1 MTELKSPGWRKPAP
15 TEDPS
20 PGNATSGEGISLAE
34 AAELEG
40 VPTVQ
45 ALRQRIK
52 RGTLRSVRV
61 MRGGAIVA
69 GVELEELERVFG
81 ATAAPLE
88 GEQGGGKAEQGDKQG
103 EQAPTGAG
111 GPAEDKAEARP
122 EQGGGKPEP
131 EATSSRGSSNALQT
145 VEMAVQGWRE
155 AKDAL
160 ELARTDH
167 REELARIA
175 GAHERELRAATGG
188 GRLAR
193 LASALLAT
201 LLAVGV
207 GVAFN
212 LQADAARVLADE
224 RGRAG
229 KLEGQLEA
237 VGEQN
242 AKAAL
247 ALEVELERGRT
258 LSAERERIAGELEEL
273 QAERQAAQEA
283 AKAALS
289 RIGWR

>member
-1 MTELKSPGWRKPAP
+1 
-15 TEDPS
+15 
-20 PGNATSGEGISLAE
+20 
-34 AAELEG
+34 
-40 VPTVQ
+40 
-45 ALRQRIK
+45 
-52 RGTLRSVRV
+52 
-61 MRGGAIVA
+61 
-69 GVELEELERVFG
+69 
-81 ATAAPLE
+81 
-88 GEQGGGKAEQGDKQG
+88 
-103 EQAPTGAG
+103 
-111 GPAEDKAEARP
+111 
-122 EQGGGKPEP
+122 
-131 EATSSRGSSNALQT
+131 
-145 VEMAVQGWRE
+145 
-155 AKDAL
+155 
-160 ELARTDH
+160 
-167 REELARIA
+167 
-175 GAHERELRAATGG
+175 
-188 GRLAR
+188 
-193 LASALLAT
+193 LLAT

-237 VGEQN
+237 VGEQH

>member
-1 MTELKSPGWRKPAP
+1 
-15 TEDPS
+15 
-20 PGNATSGEGISLAE
+20 
-34 AAELEG
+34 
-40 VPTVQ
+40 
-45 ALRQRIK
+45 
-52 RGTLRSVRV
+52 
-61 MRGGAIVA
+61 
-69 GVELEELERVFG
+69 
-81 ATAAPLE
+81 
-88 GEQGGGKAEQGDKQG
+88 
-103 EQAPTGAG
+103 
-111 GPAEDKAEARP
+111 
-122 EQGGGKPEP
+122 
-131 EATSSRGSSNALQT
+131 
-145 VEMAVQGWRE
+145 MAVQGWRE

-207 GVAFN
+207 GVAFK

-237 VGEQN
+237 VGEQH
-242 AKAAL
+242 AKASL

-273 QAERQAAQEA
+273 KAERQAAQEA
-283 AKAALS
+283 AKAALR